1 MPVMGDGI
9 VSTTSQPNERR
20 HFAPE
25 TCYGSGS
32 FAEEFNLGELFAF
45 RLGKIVIAL
54 NLEP

>member
-9 VSTTSQPNERR
+9 VSTTCQPSERT

-25 TCYGSGS
+25 TCFGSSG
-32 FAEEFNLGELFAF
+32 FAKEFNLGELFAF